1 MRIIIIITFL
11 LGFASTSLEAQNHQ
25 QNHEKYWY
33 YRWRLTNH
41 FMKVGPNQG
50 ESLIANERGLGNA
63 NRKKM
68 VFGDQ
73 TFNLGYFMS
82 ILAMEYN
89 QLAQNNQNTDET
101 IRQLYYTLYAINRL
115 DENAESVFRE
125 GFTGEP
131 NPQSGDLNGFFV
143 RDDVDKEF
151 YTTNFEHFNNYKIP
165 SFANLD
171 VNDISS
177 DWIHDSEITY
187 DHIVDNEGA
196 NSEMSMDQVYTIMMG
211 IAMVQKFIPEGII
224 YDSNLPFQDGEY
236 DIKKESE
243 NILRRII
250 THCNGKSLGKGPFYA
265 WRIKNPVLDRNVKRG
280 SNMGQ
285 WSYGISQACINML
298 GPFGNDLSDFY
309 NLYSG
314 LNQPVTT
321 ALTVSGAPLFTSDD
335 NANMF
340 GLITAMSAI
349 PSDNFYQGTVH
360 QEMWH
365 LTLIKEVLYGTTGIL
380 NHNLPI
386 INNLLNTAPCEG
398 TYMYEYPNDSPSYE
412 WSTNNRILH
421 PDRRGEYT
429 LADPFEYKY
438 DFITD
443 DFIVIEHEI
452 GEDKNRYPAE
462 YPGLDY
468 MLYHNL
474 FYTLYDQY
482 YEAPF
487 DLVDNVMTIPL
498 PFNNGS
504 EEVGTDAL
512 PFNIDTFSS
521 IVASNT
527 VNAEG
532 INPSSDGNAR
542 VTYRAGYSI
551 CLQPNFEVKP
561 GAVFHGYIDPYI
573 CASNGTYQKNIEI
586 KDEMDFEG
594 LFLVKGFKPHNE
606 EQAIANYHFKEID
619 DNDVKEKSS
628 LMTIYPNP
636 SNGKFTITINDIESS
651 VYMEV
656 YDLLGKLI
664 LNKEFSRTTTL
675 DFSNKESGIY
685 LVKIISEQGFETKKI
700 IKY

>member
-50 ESLIANERGLGNA
+50 ESLIANERGLGEPY
-63 NRKKM
+63 RKKM

-73 TFNLGYFMS
+73 TFNLGYFMA

-131 NPQSGDLNGFFV
+131 NPQPGDLNGFFV

-151 YTTNFEHFNNYKIP
+151 YTANFEHFNNYKIP

-187 DHIVDNEGA
+187 NHIVDNEGA

-250 THCNGKSLGKGPFYA
+250 THCNGKSLGKGSFYA

-280 SNMGQ
+280 ANMGQ
-285 WSYGISQACINML
+285 WSYGVFLACINML
-298 GPFGNDLSDFY
+298 GPFQNDISDFY
-309 NLYSG
+309 NAYSE
-314 LNQPVTT
+314 LNQPVTL
-321 ALTVSGAPLFTSDD
+321 ALIGSGAPLFTSDD

-340 GLITAMSAI
+340 GLVSAMTGISGNAL
-349 PSDNFYQGTVH
+349 YAGAVH
-360 QEMWH
+360 QDMWH
-365 LTLIKEVLYGTTGIL
+365 LPLVKEVLYGSTGAI
-380 NHNLPI
+380 NLLLPSL
-386 INNLLNTAPCEG
+386 NNLLNTAPCVG
-398 TYMYEYPNDSPSYE
+398 TYKYEYPNDSPDYE

-429 LADPFEYKY
+429 EDVY
-438 DFITD
+438 DGGELI
-443 DFIVIEHEI
+443 HAI
-452 GEDKNRYPAE
+452 GDDKNRYPAE

-482 YEAPF
+482 YKAPF
-487 DLVDNVMTIPL
+487 DLVESVMTIPL
-498 PFNNGS
+498 PFYNGS
-504 EEVGTDAL
+504 EEIGTDAL
-512 PFNIDTFSS
+512 PFNIDTFNS
-521 IVASNT
+521 ITASNT
-527 VNAEG
+527 ISKEG
-532 INPSSDGNAR
+532 INPSNDGNSR
-542 VTYRAGYSI
+542 VTYRSGYSI
-551 CLQPNFEVKP
+551 CLQPNFEVEA
-561 GAVFHGYIDPYI
+561 GAVFHGYIDPYT
-573 CASNGTYQKNIEI
+573 CASNGTYQKNMEVE
-586 KDEMDFEG
+586 DTTDFDG

-606 EQAIANYHFKEID
+606 EQIIANYHFNVIE
-619 DNDVKEKSS
+619 DNDFKEKGS

-636 SNGKFTITINDIESS
+636 SNGIFSLKLNGDLNSAH
-651 VYMEV
+651 VEV
-656 YDLLGKLI
+656 YDMLGNLI
-664 LNKEFSRTTTL
+664 LNKECLKRTTL
-675 DFSNKESGIY
+675 DFTDKSNGIY
-685 LVKIISEQGFETKKI
+685 LVKIISKKGVEAKKI
-700 IKY
+700 IKN

>member
-11 LGFASTSLEAQNHQ
+11 LGFVSTSLEAQNHQ

-50 ESLIANERGLGNA
+50 ESLIANERGLGNP

-131 NPQSGDLNGFFV
+131 NPQPGDLNGFFV

-151 YTTNFEHFNNYKIP
+151 YTANFEHFNNYKIP
-165 SFANLD
+165 SVANLD
-171 VNDISS
+171 VNAISS

-250 THCNGKSLGKGPFYA
+250 THCNGKSLGKGSLYA
-265 WRIKNPVLDRNVKRG
+265 WRIKNPVLNRNVKRG
-280 SNMGQ
+280 ANMGQ
-285 WSYGISQACINML
+285 WSFGVSQAAINMIAST
-298 GPFGNDLSDFY
+298 GNDITDFY
-309 NLYSG
+309 NTYSQ
-314 LNQPVTT
+314 LNQPVTM
-321 ALTVSGAPLFTSDD
+321 ALVLSGIPLFTTDD

-340 GLITAMSAI
+340 GLISAMMGF
-349 PSDNFYQGTVH
+349 PSDNFYGGAAY

-365 LTLIKEVLYGTTGIL
+365 LPLIKEVLYGSTGLIDL
-380 NHNLPI
+380 SLIP

-398 TYMYEYPNDSPSYE
+398 TYKYEYPNDSPGYE

-421 PDRRGEYT
+421 PDRRGEDESG
-429 LADPFEYKY
+429 LDNNK
-438 DFITD
+438 
-443 DFIVIEHEI
+443 
-452 GEDKNRYPAE
+452 YPAE

-474 FYTLYDQY
+474 FYTLYNEHY
-482 YEAPF
+482 NAPF

-512 PFNIDTFSS
+512 PFNIDTFNS
-521 IVASNT
+521 ITASNT
-527 VNAEG
+527 VYSEG
-532 INPSSDGNAR
+532 TNPSNDGNAR

-561 GAVFHGYIDPYI
+561 GAVFYGYIDPYT
-573 CASNGTYQKNIEI
+573 CASNGTYQKNIEA

-594 LFLVKGFKPHNE
+594 LFLLKDFKPHNE
-606 EQAIANYHFKEID
+606 EQTIANYYFKEIEN
-619 DNDVKEKSS
+619 NDFKEKGS

-636 SNGKFTITINDIESS
+636 SNAKFNITMNDIKSS
-651 VYMEV
+651 VQMEV

-675 DFSNKESGIY
+675 DFSNKENGIY
-685 LVKIISEQGFETKKI
+685 LVKIISEQGLETKKI